1 MNNLVIAENETA
13 NSIGDIL
20 VLSGRLKTADIARI
34 VRHQDAESLAFGEA
48 AVSLNILTQQD
59 IDYALAKQFDYA
71 YLASPDIRLSEELVA
86 AYKPFSK
93 VGENLRAVRSQ
104 LLLRWFNQ
112 DKLRKFL
119 AIVSPAKGDGRSFI
133 AANLAVMFAQQG
145 QRTLLID
152 ANLRNPRQEQLFKL
166 GKSKGLSV
174 YLSGR
179 ANLEVIQTVPGINN
193 LSVIVAGP
201 SAPNPQELLGRKTF
215 KQLMNDVANNF
226 DIVLI
231 DTPAANEYSDAE
243 IIASQVGAAML
254 VARENVSLMSQ
265 TTNIINRLQDN
276 GVTVVGSILNDS

>member
-1 MNNLVIAENETA
+1 MSNLAVTDQENA

-34 VRHQDAESLAFGEA
+34 ARHQDAEGLAFGEA
-48 AVSLNILTQQD
+48 AVSLNILTKQD

-71 YLASPDIRLSEELVA
+71 YLSSPDIRLSEELVA

-93 VGENLRAVRSQ
+93 VGESLRAVRSQ

-119 AIVSPAKGDGRSFI
+119 AIVSPVRGDGRSFI

-145 QRTLLID
+145 QKTLLID
-152 ANLRNPRQEQLFKL
+152 ANLRNPRQDQLFKL

-179 ANLEVIQTVPGINN
+179 AGLDVIQAVPGLNN

-201 SAPNPQELLGRKTF
+201 SAPNPQELLGKNTF
-215 KQLMNDVANNF
+215 RQLLNDAASQF

-231 DTPAANEYSDAE
+231 DTPAANDYSDAE
-243 IIASQVGAAML
+243 IIASQAGAAML
-254 VARENVSLMSQ
+254 VARENVSFLSQ
-265 TTNIINRLQDN
+265 TTNIANRLQDN
-276 GVTVVGSILNDS
+276 GVTVVGSILNDD